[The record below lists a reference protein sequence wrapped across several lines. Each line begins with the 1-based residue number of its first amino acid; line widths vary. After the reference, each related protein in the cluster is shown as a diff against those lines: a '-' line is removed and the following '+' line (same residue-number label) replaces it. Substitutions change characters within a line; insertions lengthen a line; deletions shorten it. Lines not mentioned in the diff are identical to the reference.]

1 MVVEEGVALLSLAVW
16 CEALGAKVVM
26 QHTATHGTGRV
37 TLVGMRER
45 SGMVRSALGVRLEFS
60 ASRPFSKVSLLLN

>member
-26 QHTATHGTGRV
+26 RGTGHV